1 MSLLTMKS
9 SQCPR
14 KNKYYVAKSPLAAS
28 KMYTIS
34 LYFYHL
40 FLGFTMK
47 TRVFSSLVAFAAII
61 GLIATTQPSKAGD
74 CLDGSGNIIGEN
86 HDVRSFHKI
95 IVETE
100 ATVILSQDK
109 TQSLHVQADDNLQNI
124 IETKIENGTLKISV
138 PKCVN
143 PSKNIT
149 VFVSMNNVNE
159 LTLAGNGKILAPS
172 SITTDDIKLVVT
184 GSGIIKF
191 DELHAENITTQVL
204 GTGSITLKGNAIS
217 HSIESVGSGEVHAYE
232 LKAINSKLNV
242 AGTGRCEINADNQL
256 DVKIT
261 GSGSVSYNG
270 KPETLHKEI
279 TGSGSLTNR
288 N

>member
-1 MSLLTMKS
+1 
-9 SQCPR
+9 
-14 KNKYYVAKSPLAAS
+14 
-28 KMYTIS
+28 
-34 LYFYHL
+34 
-40 FLGFTMK
+40 MK
-47 TRVFSSLVAFAAII
+47 TNVFSFLALAAII

-74 CLDGSGNIIGEN
+74 CLDGSGNIVGEN
-86 HDVRSFHKI
+86 HAVRSFHKI

-109 TQSLHVQADDNLQNI
+109 SQSLHVQADDNLQNV
-124 IETKIENGTLKISV
+124 IETKIDNGTLKISV

-149 VFVSMNNVNE
+149 VFVSMNDVDE

-172 SITTDDIKLVVT
+172 SITTENIKFVVS
-184 GSGIIKF
+184 GSGEIKF
-191 DELHAENITTQVL
+191 DEVHAEHITTQVL
-204 GTGSITLKGNAIS
+204 GNGTITLRGNAIS
-217 HSIESVGSGEVHAYE
+217 HTVESVGSGEVHAYD
-232 LKAINSKLNV
+232 LKAINSKLSV
-242 AGTGRCEINADNQL
+242 AGAGKCEVNADNQL

-270 KPETLHKEI
+270 NPETLHKEI
-279 TGSGSLTNR
+279 TGSGSLKNR